1 MLTAKQIF
9 VAIRAIDPDVCI
21 TLTDAGPLRED
32 NWYVKSTL
40 EVSDGYLIGSEPGFA
55 RTPEQAL
62 YNCWAEIIKAKNVL
76 CKGVRY
82 KWEDFMWRVIEK
94 KESE

>member
-21 TLTDAGPLRED
+21 TLTDAGPIRED
-32 NWYVKSTL
+32 EWYVKSTL

-55 RTPEQAL
+55 ATPEQAL
-62 YNCWAEIIKAKNVL
+62 YICWDEILKAKSVL
-76 CKGVRY
+76 CKGTRY
-82 KWEDFMWRVIEK
+82 KWKGFIWEIIK
-94 KESE
+94 KEESE